1 MAGVWQATCVWPS
14 NCFYVPRGTFWER
27 NKNLGA
33 PHLAFEMWVKPPAP
47 SRMFHVEH
55 SEVDSETSMHEFL
68 FFFDQ
73 GCESHSQPPGSMI
86 ETSDPYMNSESSGET
101 EQFSSKEGEANGARF
116 QQIPDGDDSILLR
129 VENLRKEY
137 RSGSQPLV
145 LFDALNMTVRRGE
158 MIAIVGES
166 GSGKSTLLHLLAA
179 LDRTSAGDVYC
190 ASTWLGKLTAGQAST
205 FRNRE
210 IGYVWQ
216 MHYLLPEFTALEN
229 AAMPLLARNEPKA
242 VALAKA
248 RELLCEVGLEA
259 RTHHLAGEL
268 SGGEQQRVSLA
279 RALVTEPRLLLAD
292 EPTGNLDNRTAEA
305 VFALLARLHT
315 THRLTSI
322 LVTHNMEIAK
332 RCGRT
337 LRLHEGRL
345 QEQAPLRSMS
355 PSNPGDALG
364 HLNVRTA
371 SSDIEI
377 TETA

>member
-1 MAGVWQATCVWPS
+1 M
-14 NCFYVPRGTFWER
+14 
-27 NKNLGA
+27 
-33 PHLAFEMWVKPPAP
+33 PAP
-47 SRMFHVEH
+47 SR
-55 SEVDSETSMHEFL
+55 TSAGRAN
-68 FFFDQ
+68 DARN
-73 GCESHSQPPGSMI
+73 
-86 ETSDPYMNSESSGET
+86 TS
-101 EQFSSKEGEANGARF
+101 AA
-116 QQIPDGDDSILLR
+116 PDADDVLLR

-145 LFDALNMTVRRGE
+145 LFDALNLTVNRGE

-179 LDRTSAGDVYC
+179 LDRPSSGDVYF
-190 ASTWLGKLTAGQAST
+190 ASTWLGKLTAGQASV

-216 MHYLLPEFTALEN
+216 LHYLLPEFTALEN
-229 AAMPLLARNEPKA
+229 AAMPLLARNEPKQT
-242 VALAKA
+242 ALAKA
-248 RELLCEVGLEA
+248 RQLLCEVGLEA

-292 EPTGNLDNRTAEA
+292 EPTGNLDNRTAES

-322 LVTHNMEIAK
+322 LVTHNMDIAK

-337 LRLHEGRL
+337 LRLHQGQL
-345 QEQAPLRSMS
+345 QELRHQADAPEPAHPQGTSL
-355 PSNPGDALG
+355 PNPGDMLE
-364 HLNVRTA
+364 HLNIGTEFPGG
-371 SSDIEI
+371 STS
-377 TETA
+377 ETA